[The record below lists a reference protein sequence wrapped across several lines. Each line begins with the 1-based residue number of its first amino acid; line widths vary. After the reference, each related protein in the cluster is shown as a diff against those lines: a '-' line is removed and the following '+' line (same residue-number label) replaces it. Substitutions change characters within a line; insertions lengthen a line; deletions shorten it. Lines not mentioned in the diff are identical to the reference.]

1 MPDWGNGLIY
11 GPAGPA
17 GSLFYTSSILL
28 LLIRSER
35 WVRQIGFLRWVGR
48 MPLTNYLMQSVVGTL
63 VYYHYGLGM
72 LTRIGFLPGL
82 ALTLAVFAAQ
92 IPVSRWWLLRF
103 QFGPVEWLWRAP
115 NHMKP
120 QTMRIRPAA

>member
-1 MPDWGNGLIY
+1 MPDWGNGVIY
-11 GPAGPA
+11 VLAGPA

-103 QFGPVEWLWRAP
+103 PFGPGGGVWGALTYL
-115 NHMKP
+115 KP
-120 QTMRIRPAA
+120 QPR